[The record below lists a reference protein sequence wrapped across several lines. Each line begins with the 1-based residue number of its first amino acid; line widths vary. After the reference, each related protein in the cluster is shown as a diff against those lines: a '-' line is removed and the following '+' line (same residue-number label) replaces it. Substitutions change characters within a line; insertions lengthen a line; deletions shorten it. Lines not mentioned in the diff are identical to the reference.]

1 MTVEDRVAAFL
12 RNHKGT
18 DFCDD
23 CTASQVGINRHQAR
37 NATSG
42 LGASRAAFSRGD
54 RTCSRCGK
62 DKRVIRAL

>member
-12 RNHKGT
+12 RSHRRT

-23 CTASQVGINRHQAR
+23 CIAAQRGINRHQAR

-42 LGASRAAFSRGD
+42 LGATREFDRGD
-54 RTCSRCGK
+54 RVCSRCGR